1 MSIFDR
7 ACIRNHRCRD
17 RRNSIMP
24 PADRLTAV
32 FAAALFFGSLAT
44 SNLIG
49 ATIATSSSS
58 FEGIEEPTVLYH
70 PSNGTF
76 TNDSFVNIT
85 DQGSGVIRY
94 TLRYQPDMDWWDG
107 DRATTNI
114 DRQRAEVKGLGVHQE
129 TDQTFRYSFD
139 WRTDANFIGTK
150 TFCHIFQLK
159 STDGDSDDPLV
170 TLTLNKNGVGGLR
183 LWSGTASNFTVARNF
198 TYATNTWMH
207 ADILITTSLGNTGS
221 VMASIN
227 DDAFSGLSNLPV
239 FRPDATDYRPK
250 WGFYRAI
257 NTGMFVGTNWIE
269 DRNVTAGPVLPGDFN
284 QNGVVDAADYVVCR
298 NGLGTAYTQADF
310 NTWRTHF
317 GQTAGSRSL
326 SGTNVAEP
334 SPALLLL
341 IGCSFAATRRRANRQ
356 LVAI

>member
-1 MSIFDR
+1 MPLAKRLLPIFV
-7 ACIRNHRCRD
+7 AVVIFGVAYAA
-17 RRNSIMP
+17 NS
-24 PADRLTAV
+24 
-32 FAAALFFGSLAT
+32 
-44 SNLIG
+44 IG

-76 TNDSFVNIT
+76 TNDSFVNIN

-114 DRQRAEVKGLGVHQE
+114 DRQRAEVKGLGVHQK

-139 WRTDANFIGTK
+139 WRTDANFIGTT

-170 TLTLNKNGVGGLR
+170 TLTLNKNGIGGLR

-227 DDAFSGLSNLPV
+227 GDAFSGLSNLPV
-239 FRPDATDYRPK
+239 FRTDATDYRPK

-257 NTGMFVGTNWIE
+257 NTSMFVGTNWIE
-269 DRNVTAGPVLPGDFN
+269 DRNVTAGPILPGDFN
-284 QNGVVDAADYVVCR
+284 LDGVVNAADYVTWR
-298 NGLGTAYTQADF
+298 NGLGSAYTQADY

-317 GQTAGSRSL
+317 GQTAGSGSL
-326 SGTNVAEP
+326 SATNVPEP
-334 SPALLLL
+334 SSALLLP
-341 IGCSFAATRRRANRQ
+341 IACGFAATRRRARRPI
-356 LVAI
+356 LAV

>member
-1 MSIFDR
+1 
-7 ACIRNHRCRD
+7 
-17 RRNSIMP
+17 MP
-24 PADRLTAV
+24 TANRLTAAFVAAVV
-32 FAAALFFGSLAT
+32 FGGMPVSSSVA
-44 SNLIG
+44 
-49 ATIATSSSS
+49 ATIATGLSS

-139 WRTDANFIGTK
+139 WRTDANFIGTN

-198 TYATNTWMH
+198 TYATNSWMH

-227 DDAFSGLSNLPV
+227 GDAFTGLSNLPV

-257 NTGMFVGTNWIE
+257 NTAMFVGTNWIE
-269 DRNVTAGPVLPGDFN
+269 DRNVTAGLILPGDFN
-284 QNGVVDAADYVVCR
+284 LNGVVDAADYVIWR
-298 NGLGTAYTQADF
+298 NGLGTVYTQADY

-317 GQTAGSRSL
+317 GQTSGSGTSL
-326 SGTNVAEP
+326 SAIGVPEPNVF
-334 SPALLLL
+334 SVLVITGVL
-341 IGCSFAATRRRANRQ
+341 FAFAKVRY
-356 LVAI
+356 